1 MPISAPAGYLDV
13 TNATL
18 RGSQI
23 VTTGYVGVANANP
36 VNHLSVG
43 SNLHVN
49 DTASNVLQVSGNV
62 SANRFILGGISIEPT
77 FDLESV
83 TNVGNVTPYTV
94 EFRNDTTGFYS
105 SSNVE
110 VGTAN
115 LFVDTTTGRVGVGT
129 ESPDGTLHVITG
141 GNTGQGLTL
150 QNSDV
155 KTVLSHLPGGNNRGF
170 IQTFSGVTSSIPT
183 SSSTK
188 YPLCLQPYGSYVGI
202 GTDAPTTTLD
212 VNGSVRISGA
222 MSLPGLPYAFVTY
235 GSNLSWSYFNNA
247 ILPHGSVISQS
258 SHNAFNTSTYKF
270 TCPNDGVYKM
280 TVSNLVGQNGY
291 AHLYFMKN
299 TTTLQP
305 NVHLNQNSQG
315 AQWFTMTGDYIV
327 ACSAGDE
334 LYINAA
340 TAATA
345 DIYAHP
351 SYGYAFYQQIA

>member
-62 SANRFILGGISIEPT
+62 SADRFILGGISIEPT

-94 EFRNDTTGFYS
+94 EFRNDTLGFMTTS
-105 SSNVE
+105 NVEVGGDLTVASNVE

-129 ESPDGTLHVITG
+129 GSPG
-141 GNTGQGLTL
+141 
-150 QNSDV
+150 
-155 KTVLSHLPGGNNRGF
+155 
-170 IQTFSGVTSSIPT
+170 
-183 SSSTK
+183 
-188 YPLCLQPYGSYVGI
+188 
-202 GTDAPTTTLD
+202 ATLD

-235 GSNLSWSYFNNA
+235 GTNTSWTAFNNS
-247 ILPHGSVISQS
+247 ILPHSSVLSQS

-291 AHLYFMKN
+291 VHFYFRKN
-299 TTTLQP
+299 TTSLQP
-305 NVHLNQNSQG
+305 NVHLNQNNQG
-315 AQWFTMTGDYIV
+315 PWWMTMTGDYILV
-327 ACSAGDE
+327 CSAGDE
-334 LYINAA
+334 LYINA
-340 TAATA
+340 TTPATA

>member
-83 TNVGNVTPYTV
+83 TNVGNVTPYTL

-129 ESPDGTLHVITG
+129 GSP
-141 GNTGQGLTL
+141 
-150 QNSDV
+150 S
-155 KTVLSHLPGGNNRGF
+155 
-170 IQTFSGVTSSIPT
+170 
-183 SSSTK
+183 
-188 YPLCLQPYGSYVGI
+188 
-202 GTDAPTTTLD
+202 ATLD
-212 VNGSVRISGA
+212 VNGKIFTQSPQSFVGHYSPPNVTYSVSATSTTSTHRLYYTNVTFPYDGYIVMSTQGAWNSGYTNDFFFLWCSIDNDNIYTGDKGKYHTYRISPNYAFQQGFA
-222 MSLPGLPYAFVTY
+222 WSGVRSVTAGTRSLGLNVDVYSLPSSTFDFVY
-235 GSNLSWSYFNNA
+235 
-247 ILPHGSVISQS
+247 S
-258 SHNAFNTSTYKF
+258 SIHY
-270 TCPNDGVYKM
+270 
-280 TVSNLVGQNGY
+280 
-291 AHLYFMKN
+291 
-299 TTTLQP
+299 
-305 NVHLNQNSQG
+305 
-315 AQWFTMTGDYIV
+315 
-327 ACSAGDE
+327 
-334 LYINAA
+334 LYIPKH
-340 TAATA
+340 
-345 DIYAHP
+345 YL
-351 SYGYAFYQQIA
+351 